1 MKGPKGM
8 ARGLL
13 EFGEVYW
20 YVALIV
26 ILFLL
31 VGVSFLS
38 NAYEFIGLHYR
49 KARAK
54 SQIRRFD
61 EMMSRIDRGTFTGT
75 PLSTNE
81 QVLRA
86 VCKCNIE
93 RNVYRDLYRVDPLSP
108 IAFECD
114 ATTGTENRLPPTP
127 IVWRTL
133 SSCNSKSFV

>member
-1 MKGPKGM
+1 MS
-8 ARGLL
+8 ALL
-13 EFGEVYW
+13 WLKKANATGDPLEKRVQ
-20 YVALIV
+20 
-26 ILFLL
+26 
-31 VGVSFLS
+31 VG
-38 NAYEFIGLHYR
+38 IILHYR

-127 IVWRTL
+127 IIWRTL